1 MTDNSNDTKSS
12 VINLGQITAN
22 EVSIN
27 TDTGV
32 IVITEDKLKLA
43 LLERKAMLVGRDSW
57 IAPLGIFISILLTI
71 LTTDFHKFLLTAP
84 VWEAIFYIA
93 LLLDAGWLIY
103 ALKTRPKDK
112 SIAEFIQQIKKKEKS
127 NEI

>member
-1 MTDNSNDTKSS
+1 MTDNSNDTTSS

-57 IAPLGIFISILLTI
+57 IAPLGILISILLTI

-93 LLLDAGWLIY
+93 LLLTTGWFIY

-112 SIAEFIQQIKKKEKS
+112 SISDFIQQIKKKEKP